1 MYKKIILMGYMGC
14 GKSILGQKIAQKL
27 DYTFIDLDNYIANKE
42 KLSIPD
48 LFESKGEIYFR
59 KIESVFLKEIL
70 NSNENCVI
78 SLGGGTPC
86 YGVNIKSIKDTKNAI
101 SFYLHA
107 TIEELTT
114 RLFKE
119 KNSRPI
125 ISHLKTEDELMDFI
139 GKHLFERSFY
149 YNQAD
154 ILTKTDTK
162 TPDQLTE
169 EILIKLL

>member
-1 MYKKIILMGYMGC
+1 MGYMGS

-27 DYTFIDLDNYIANKE
+27 NYTFIDLDNFIVKKE
-42 KLSIPD
+42 KKSIQD
-48 LFESKGEIYFR
+48 IFKSKGEIYFR
-59 KIESVFLKEIL
+59 RIESILLKEIL

-86 YGVNIKSIKDTKNAI
+86 YDINMESIKEAKNAI
-101 SFYLHA
+101 SIYLHT
-107 TIEELTT
+107 TIEELAM

-119 KNSRPI
+119 KITRPI
-125 ISHLKTEDELMDFI
+125 ISHIKTQEALKDFI
-139 GKHLFERSFY
+139 RKHLFERSFY

-154 ILTKTDTK
+154 ILIKTDSK
-162 TPDQLTE
+162 TSDQLTE